1 MCARVFLISSST
13 SIFIAFD
20 ETKLW
25 RLAAA
30 AADASSTDSPRAELA
45 VGMMRSYL
53 ATQFLRDQYVYG
65 SDRWGCYKNGAPIVA
80 KALTTPEPVNAY
92 RAVSE
97 VTGQEQVH
105 ELPSR
110 THAKQSSSTAVVDV
124 DVLWFKIDTPANL
137 AVTEL
142 YTHIDMS
149 FENHE
154 SVSGMLASAWSQP
167 LFHRT
172 HVPANIS
179 PLREVRALVF
189 AEVGLAAAD
198 DSQLLARAPV
208 ELAAQT
214 GSQTAQ
220 ARRGPA
226 LQERPGGN
234 TGTVKILS
242 VVGPK
247 TNADGTVTLLPGTF
261 LICNDFDF
269 SASSACLYVF
279 LCSWFS
285 DCEHLNIL

>member
-1 MCARVFLISSST
+1 MFLLLLVRST
-13 SIFIAFD
+13 SLFVAFD

-25 RLAAA
+25 RLAASA
-30 AADASSTDSPRAELA
+30 TDASSTDSPRAELA
-45 VGMMRSYL
+45 VGMMRAYL
-53 ATQFLRDQYVYG
+53 ATQIPREHYVYG
-65 SDRWGCYKNGAPIVA
+65 SDRWGCYENKSPIVA

-97 VTGQEQVH
+97 VTGQDEVH

-110 THAKQSSSTAVVDV
+110 THSKSSSSTQTVADV

-137 AVTEL
+137 AVTDL
-142 YTHIDMS
+142 YTHLDVTA
-149 FENHE
+149 ETHE

-208 ELAAQT
+208 ELAT
-214 GSQTAQ
+214 QTAETSTRPTLQ
-220 ARRGPA
+220 AVGNVEIVRVEGPI
-226 LQERPGGN
+226 
-234 TGTVKILS
+234 TS
-242 VVGPK
+242 
-247 TNADGTVTLLPGTF
+247 ADGTVMVSQGSHGT
-261 LICNDFDF
+261 ICFIHLQAHAMF
-269 SASSACLYVF
+269 ILSFMRIRACALYSRVHVSN
-279 LCSWFS
+279 C
-285 DCEHLNIL
+285 LN